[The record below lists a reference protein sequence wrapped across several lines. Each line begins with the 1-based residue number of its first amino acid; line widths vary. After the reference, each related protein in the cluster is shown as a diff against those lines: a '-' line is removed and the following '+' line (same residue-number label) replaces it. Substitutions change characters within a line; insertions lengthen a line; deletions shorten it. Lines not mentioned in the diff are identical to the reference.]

1 MTSLDAPQAAAS
13 DLSAAV
19 PSRIGRRAIVQGAI
33 AAAVFLIAMFVLP
46 ALTSTF
52 WVKNFTSAAILSIIA
67 AATGMLYGRVGLVS
81 LGQIAL
87 YGVGTWVTM
96 RLGFATDW
104 PYPVL
109 VLIAGVITAVIGVLL
124 GLPALRLQ
132 GLYLALITLMAS
144 AAFLVILAD
153 TKFPTG
159 GPGFKGLVIEVTNS
173 KSMRRPDIA
182 ETDFGFYRYVLIV
195 AIILF
200 GLALAHLVTKPGRAW
215 ASIRQSEAAALAA
228 GVNTTTYKLWAWA
241 LASFM
246 TGCAGALLA
255 AHVGSPSTFT
265 FGVEQNVIL
274 MAVVVMGGVAT
285 LWGGVVAGL
294 LAAVLPPLLQKW
306 GFSSEWSLILF
317 GIGLSANLLI
327 TSWQLDK
334 AGIKE

>member
-1 MTSLDAPQAAAS
+1 MTTVDAPPVPAQS
-13 DLSAAV
+13 PEIVV
-19 PSRIGRRAIVQGAI
+19 PSGIPRRAVVQGGI
-33 AAAVFLIAMFVLP
+33 GVAVLVVAMFLLP

-52 WVKNFTSAAILSIIA
+52 WVQNFTSAAILSIVA

-96 RLGFATDW
+96 RLGFATDL

-109 VLIAGVITAVIGVLL
+109 ILLAGVITAVIGVLL

-132 GLYLALITLMAS
+132 GLYLALITLMA
-144 AAFLVILAD
+144 AAGFLVILAN

-159 GPGFKGLVIEVTNS
+159 GPGFKGLVVEVTNS
-173 KSMRRPDIA
+173 EAMRRPDIA
-182 ETDFGFYRYVLIV
+182 ETDYGFYRYVLVV
-195 AIILF
+195 AVIMF
-200 GLALAHLVTKPGRAW
+200 GLAVSHLVSKPGRAW

-228 GVNTTTYKLWAWA
+228 GVNTVTYKLWAWA

-255 AHVGSPSTFT
+255 GHVGSPSTFT
-265 FGVEQNVIL
+265 FTVEQNIIL
-274 MAVVVMGGVAT
+274 MAVVVMGGVAS

-294 LAAVLPPLLQKW
+294 LAAVLPEVLQKW
-306 GFSSEWSLILF
+306 GFSSNWSLILF
-317 GIGLSANLLI
+317 GTGLLINLLI

>member
-1 MTSLDAPQAAAS
+1 VTSLDAPQAAVGG
-13 DLSAAV
+13 LAATV
-19 PSRIGRRAIVQGAI
+19 PGRIGRRAIVQGTVAG
-33 AAAVFLIAMFVLP
+33 AVFLIAMFVLP
-46 ALTSTF
+46 VLTSTF
-52 WVKNFTSAAILSIIA
+52 WVKNFTSAVILSIIA
-67 AATGMLYGRVGLVS
+67 AATGLLYGRVGLVS

-109 VLIAGVITAVIGVLL
+109 VLIAGVVTAVIGVLL

-159 GPGFKGLVIEVTNS
+159 GPGFKGLVVEVTNS
-173 KSMRRPDIA
+173 ESMRRPDIA
-182 ETDFGFYRYVLIV
+182 EPNYAFYRYTIV
-195 AIILF
+195 VAVIMF

-215 ASIRQSEAAALAA
+215 ASIRHSEAAALAA

-255 AHVGSPSTFT
+255 AHVGSPSTFV

-274 MAVVVMGGVAT
+274 MAVVVMGGVST

-294 LAAVLPPLLQKW
+294 LAAVLPELLQKW

-317 GIGLSANLLI
+317 GVGLTANLLI

>member
-1 MTSLDAPQAAAS
+1 MTTVAAS
-13 DLSAAV
+13 PAESAAIAI
-19 PSRIGRRAIVQGAI
+19 PSRLGRRTAIHA
-33 AAAVFLIAMFVLP
+33 LIVVVTFVVAMFVLP

-52 WVKNFTSAAILSIIA
+52 WVKNFTSGAVLSIVA
-67 AATGMLYGRVGLVS
+67 AATGMLYGRVGLVA

-109 VLIAGVITAVIGVLL
+109 ILIAGVITAVIGVLL

-132 GLYLALITLMAS
+132 GLYLALVTLMAA
-144 AAFLVILAD
+144 AAFLIILAN
-153 TKFPTG
+153 TKFPSG
-159 GPGFKGLVIEVTNS
+159 GPGFRGVVLEVANS
-173 KSMRRPDIA
+173 RQMRRPDIA
-182 ETDFGFYRYVLIV
+182 LADYAYYRYVLVV
-195 AIILF
+195 AVAMF
-200 GLALAHLVTKPGRAW
+200 ALAAVHLISKPGRAW

-228 GVNTTTYKLWAWA
+228 GVNTVTYKLWAWA

-255 AHVGSPSTFT
+255 GHVGSPSTFT
-265 FGVEQNVIL
+265 FTVEQNIIL
-274 MAVVVMGGVAT
+274 MAVVVMGGVAS

-294 LAAVLPPLLQKW
+294 LAAVLPELLQKW
-306 GFSSEWSLILF
+306 GFSSNWSLILF
-317 GIGLSANLLI
+317 GVGLLTNLLI

>member
-1 MTSLDAPQAAAS
+1 MTVEALQISTQPHEIV
-13 DLSAAV
+13 V
-19 PSRIGRRAIVQGAI
+19 PSRISRRAIVQGI
-33 AAAVFLIAMFVLP
+33 VFVAMLLVAMFVLP
-46 ALTSTF
+46 AVTSTY
-52 WVKNFTSAAILSIIA
+52 WVKNFTSAAILSIVA

-109 VLIAGVITAVIGVLL
+109 ILIAGAVTAIVGVLL
-124 GLPALRLQ
+124 GLPALRVS
-132 GLYLALITLMAS
+132 GIYLALITLMAG
-144 AAFLVILAD
+144 AAFLVILAN

-159 GPGFKGLVIEVTNS
+159 GPGFKGLVVEVANS
-173 KSMRRPDIA
+173 KTMRRPDIA
-182 ETDFGFYRYVLIV
+182 QTDYGFYRYSVVV
-195 AIILF
+195 AVIMF

-215 ASIRQSEAAALAA
+215 ASIRHSEAAALVT

-255 AHVGSPSTFT
+255 GHVRAPSTFT
-265 FGVEQNVIL
+265 FGVEQNIIL
-274 MAVVVMGGVAT
+274 MAVVVMGGVAS

-294 LAAVLPPLLQKW
+294 LAAVLPELLQKW

-317 GIGLSANLLI
+317 GVGLFANLLI

>member
-1 MTSLDAPQAAAS
+1 MTTLDARAALGGEPVAT
-13 DLSAAV
+13 V
-19 PSRIGRRAIVQGAI
+19 PSRFGRRSITQATI

-52 WVKNFTSAAILSIIA
+52 WVKNFTSAAILSIVA
-67 AATGMLYGRVGLVS
+67 GATGLLYGRVGLVS

-132 GLYLALITLMAS
+132 GLYLALVTLMAA

-173 KSMRRPDIA
+173 DSMRRPDVA
-182 ETDFGFYRYVLIV
+182 ETDFGFYRYVLVV
-195 AIILF
+195 AVIMF

-215 ASIRQSEAAALAA
+215 ASIRHSEAAALAT
-228 GVNTTTYKLWAWA
+228 GVNTTTYKLWAWG

-246 TGCAGALLA
+246 TGIAGGLLA
-255 AHVGSPSTFT
+255 AHVRSPSTFT
-265 FGVEQNVIL
+265 FGVEQNIIL

-294 LAAVLPPLLQKW
+294 LVAVLPELLQKW

-317 GIGLSANLLI
+317 GIGLLANLLI

>member
-1 MTSLDAPQAAAS
+1 MTTVNVPHVAAA
-13 DLSAAV
+13 AIV
-19 PSRIGRRAIVQGAI
+19 PPSRFGRRAAIQAAIIV
-33 AAAVFLIAMFVLP
+33 VLLVVAMFVLP

-52 WVKNFTSAAILSIIA
+52 WVQNFTSAAVLAIVA
-67 AATGMLYGRVGLVS
+67 AATGMLYGRVGLVA

-109 VLIAGVITAVIGVLL
+109 ILIAGVITAVIGVLL

-132 GLYLALITLMAS
+132 GLYLALVTLMGA
-144 AAFLVILAD
+144 AAFLIILAN
-153 TKFPTG
+153 TKFPSG
-159 GPGFKGLVIEVTNS
+159 GPGFRGVVLEVANS
-173 KSMRRPDIA
+173 RQMRRPDIA
-182 ETDFGFYRYVLIV
+182 ETDYAFYRYVLVV
-195 AIILF
+195 AVVMF
-200 GLALAHLVTKPGRAW
+200 ALAAAHLVSKPGRAW

-228 GVNTTTYKLWAWA
+228 GVNTVTYKLWAWA

-255 AHVGSPSTFT
+255 GHVGSPSTFT
-265 FGVEQNVIL
+265 FTVEQNIIL
-274 MAVVVMGGVAT
+274 MAVVVMGGVAS

-294 LAAVLPPLLQKW
+294 LAAVLPEVLQKW
-306 GFSSEWSLILF
+306 GFSSNWSLILF
-317 GIGLSANLLI
+317 GTGLLTNLLI